1 LKISVENM
9 KADKTTAVKLIQNK
23 LNFILKLLQS

>member
-1 LKISVENM
+1 M

-23 LNFILKLLQS
+23 LNFILKLLQSWGWM